1 MLFPRSK
8 GDFGIYIKL
17 NGRYVLYAHPDET
30 FSEEHRQRLHTNG
43 VEYIYVLTKQRRAFE
58 EYLDANLGSFLLDD
72 KMPIRE
78 RSKVF
83 YSASM
88 DIVQDTFET
97 RLPGELPREKFDKVL
112 QMVQV
117 GSKFLAKNG
126 SIKSLAG
133 LIEHDYQTFSHCV
146 HVFVFTCAL
155 LQTYDLD
162 DKELAEVGL
171 GAILHDIGK
180 TQIPKSVLN
189 KNGPLSKEE
198 RVLINSHPLKGMALC
213 AKLPLGQ
220 DAVNCIMFHHEKI
233 NGTGYPTGL
242 TGESI
247 PLSVKAVAAS
257 DVYAAL
263 TTKRPYAD
271 ARKPFEALSMM
282 KEKMKGHFD
291 PEVFRRLVAVL
302 SGANII

>member
-1 MLFPRSK
+1 MIFPRSK

-17 NGRYVLYAHPDET
+17 NGRYVLYAHPDEV
-30 FSEEHRQRLHTNG
+30 FAEDHRQRLYANG
-43 VEYIYVLTKQRRAFE
+43 VDSIYVLTKQRQAFE
-58 EYLDANLGSFLLDD
+58 EYLDANLGTFLLDD
-72 KMPIRE
+72 KMPMQE

-97 RLPGELPREKFDKVL
+97 RLPGELPEDQFNKVL
-112 QMVQV
+112 QMVKI
-117 GSKFLAKNG
+117 GSKFLTKSG
-126 SIKSLAG
+126 SIKNLAG

-146 HVFVFTCAL
+146 HVFVFTSAL
-155 LQTYDLD
+155 MQTFEVD
-162 DKELAEVGL
+162 DKTLVEIGL

-213 AKLPLGQ
+213 ANLPLGQ
-220 DAVNCIMFHHEKI
+220 EAVNCVMFHHEKM

-242 TGESI
+242 AGESI
-247 PLSVKAVAAS
+247 PLPVKAVAVA

-282 KEKMKGHFD
+282 KDKMKGHFD
-291 PEVFRRLVAVL
+291 PEVFRRLVGIL